1 MGAIKRGAG
10 GQYYNP
16 ITGEKAPGVTG
27 ILNNL
32 PKDGLIYWSRAKVA
46 EFAVNNAGALVQML
60 LNAHSAADYE
70 KSKKAAEDWLKNSPS
85 RETQQSADTGS
96 SVHSLVET
104 MSRGEPLGF
113 VHPDFQP
120 YVERYDRFLQKYQPE
135 FEYIEDAVWSETYG
149 YAGTFDAIAK
159 IDGERLILD
168 TKTTRG
174 KDVYS
179 SVSLQMCAYSRAD
192 WLITASD
199 APRSLSDTSPPELV
213 QTPMPPVDG
222 AAVIHLRPD
231 SSAIVP
237 VDIHDPDIWETFLH
251 LLTVRRWEKETS
263 KRVIGA
269 RIEF

>member
-27 ILNNL
+27 IIGQL
-32 PKDGLIYWSRAKVA
+32 PKDGLIYWSRLKVA
-46 EFAVNNAGALVQML
+46 EFAADNVGAVAQML
-60 LNAHSAADYE
+60 LNAHDAADY
-70 KSKKAAEDWLKNSPS
+70 SKARKAAVDFMKQAPE
-85 RETQQSADTGS
+85 RETKQSADVGS
-96 SVHSLVET
+96 AVHNLCES
-104 MSRGEPLGF
+104 MARGEPLGF
-113 VHPDFQP
+113 VHPDYQP

-135 FEYIEDAVWSETYG
+135 FDYIEDAVWSETYG

-159 IDGERLILD
+159 IEGERLILD
-168 TKTTRG
+168 LKTTRSG
-174 KDVYS
+174 VHAP
-179 SVSLQMCAYSRAD
+179 VALQMTAYSRAD
-192 WLITASD
+192 HIITANEEGRKLSD
-199 APRSLSDTSPPELV
+199 ASDPELI
-213 QTPMPPVDG
+213 QTPLPKIDG

-263 KRVIGA
+263 KRVLGA